1 MSVSIRE
8 ELLAHSLRLY
18 WCPLIA
24 VASKPDKAAA
34 DAVAYDPSMNR
45 VGIVMVTVFA
55 RLSLKLFGEDAV
67 ANRLIDEKL
76 KRFRLS

>member
-1 MSVSIRE
+1 
-8 ELLAHSLRLY
+8 
-18 WCPLIA
+18 
-24 VASKPDKAAA
+24 
-34 DAVAYDPSMNR
+34 
-45 VGIVMVTVFA
+45 VFA